1 VWRSNTLTPGSSRR
15 PATIAVAVPAT
26 VLKPQHYL
34 LELSGRNSTGALDI
48 VGSYPFQIQ
57 SR

>member
-1 VWRSNTLTPGSSRR
+1 
-15 PATIAVAVPAT
+15 VAVPAT

-34 LELSGRNSTGALDI
+34 LELSGRHATGAFDI
-48 VGSYPFQIQ
+48 VGSYAFQIQ